1 MSGLIEKRALGAPIR
16 AVSALLMMGAVT
28 VGCGDDDPTPPP
40 QDAAAAD
47 TGTTTDAGDA
57 GAGEDVPVATDRPMV
72 TDVPVAMDV
81 PSTDVPATDVPVAM
95 DVPSTDVPAT
105 DVPVAMDVPS
115 TDVPAADVPPSQDAP
130 AATISVRVAHLSPG
144 APAVD
149 VCLRPA
155 SATAWTGVTPTLAGL
170 GVTAGLSYSQVTSYL
185 TVPAGAYT
193 VRIVAP
199 GSANCDTALAGLPD
213 TTLPALAAGT
223 RATVGAVGLLGEMGA
238 TAFRLNPYVED
249 EPAATG
255 SLKVRF
261 VHASPGTPAV
271 DLGIPGMGTEFT
283 AVFGNVAFPNAG
295 SPNFTSTTALNNISL
310 AARVAGTPT
319 AVGMYPLQID
329 GVSVPLGATVT
340 AFAIGR
346 LGNSETPL
354 SALVCTDGAAAMGNP
369 ALTACAVL
377 TNRPPPARINV
388 RVAHLGADAPPVD
401 FCLRPASATSWSGVS
416 PTLRGLDA
424 PAGPRVHA
432 GDAVPRARCRR
443 LHRAPR
449 RPGQRQLRRLPRRAA
464 RHHPARPRRRH
475 PRHRDRRGAHLQQR
489 LPPRAPRR

>member
-115 TDVPAADVPPSQDAP
+115 TDVPATDVPPSQDAP

-155 SATAWTGVTPTLAGL
+155 SATAWTGVTPTLRRPRRHG
-170 GVTAGLSYSQVTSYL
+170 GPRVQPGDPYL

-199 GSANCDTALAGLPD
+199 NSANCDTALAGLPD
-213 TTLPALAAGT
+213 TTLPDARAGHARHGERGG
-223 RATVGAVGLLGEMGA
+223 RARRHGRHGVSPE
-238 TAFRLNPYVED
+238 PHVED
-249 EPAATG
+249 APAAMG
-255 SLKVRF
+255 QLKIRF
-261 VHASPGTPAV
+261 VHASPGTPGV
-271 DLGIPGMGTEFT
+271 DLGIPAHGHR
-283 AVFGNVAFPNAG
+283 VHR
-295 SPNFTSTTALNNISL
+295 AL
-310 AARVAGTPT
+310 
-319 AVGMYPLQID
+319 QQ
-329 GVSVPLGATVT
+329 
-340 AFAIGR
+340 
-346 LGNSETPL
+346 
-354 SALVCTDGAAAMGNP
+354 
-369 ALTACAVL
+369 
-377 TNRPPPARINV
+377 
-388 RVAHLGADAPPVD
+388 
-401 FCLRPASATSWSGVS
+401 
-416 PTLRGLDA
+416 RGL
-424 PAGPRVHA
+424 PQRR
-432 GDAVPRARCRR
+432 GDE
-443 LHRAPR
+443 LHQHH
-449 RPGQRQLRRLPRRAA
+449 GHQQRLPRRA
-464 RHHPARPRRRH
+464 
-475 PRHRDRRGAHLQQR
+475 RRGHADAGGHV
-489 LPPRAPRR
+489 PAAD